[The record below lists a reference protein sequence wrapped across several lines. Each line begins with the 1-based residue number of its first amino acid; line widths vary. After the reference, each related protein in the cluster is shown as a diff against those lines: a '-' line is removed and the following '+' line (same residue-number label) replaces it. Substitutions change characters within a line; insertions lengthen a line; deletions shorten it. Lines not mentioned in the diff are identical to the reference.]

1 MRLYRVGLTGGIAS
15 GKSTVAR
22 MFAELGATV
31 VDTDEIAREVVQ
43 PGQPALQEIVA
54 AFGKRFLDAAGALD
68 RRQLRAHVFADDGE
82 RRRLEAMLHPR
93 IEAATLAACDAAG
106 GPYQIIVVPLLI
118 ESGFDRHV
126 NRVLVV
132 DCPEDVQRAR
142 LLQRDD
148 EDPERVDR
156 ILAAQLDRRSRL
168 RRADDII
175 DNDGGLARVREQ
187 VSKLHGNYLELARA
201 PPFPAS

>member
-175 DNDGGLARVREQ
+175 DNDGGLARAREQ
-187 VSKLHGNYLELARA
+187 VLRLHGNYLDLSRA
-201 PPFPAS
+201 PPFTAS